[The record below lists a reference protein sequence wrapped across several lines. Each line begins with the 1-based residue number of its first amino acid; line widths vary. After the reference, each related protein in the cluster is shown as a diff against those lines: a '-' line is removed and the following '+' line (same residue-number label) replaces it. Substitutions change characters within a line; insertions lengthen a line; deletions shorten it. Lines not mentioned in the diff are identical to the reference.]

1 MPYKPLRDWEGGI
14 AVRIYKSGDLPAE
27 NSGEISVYHIVR

>member
-14 AVRIYKSGDLPAE
+14 VVRIYKSGDLPAE
-27 NSGEISVYHIVR
+27 NSGEISVNHIVR